1 MSTNSS
7 GRVRTRPRHWA
18 ERRRSTVL
26 PHSLGRRWHDG
37 RASTT
42 AGALAGQA
50 PDQPRAGGGD
60 PGRCGRP
67 ARRGWRRWWRGGRL
81 GGASAAGR
89 GLGLRRG
96 RVRRDRRAAGRRTG
110 MGAPGLVGAQHAA
123 AGDRDRAGGRWLVG
137 QRAAS
142 VRRLGAVLWFLAVAA
157 VAGFAEVVADQV
169 LHQSH
174 GLQHV
179 IAGLAATAAGVLFWR
194 LRVSSL
200 QQVAVLV
207 SLLATVTAV
216 VEVVAPASP
225 SWGGG
230 AVWAVGVAWLL
241 LGSRR
246 LLIPA
251 RTAEVLGALAMLLG
265 AETVRGGELRSW
277 GLALGLLSAAAL
289 VGAGAAARRTVLL
302 SVGAVGLFV
311 FPFDAT
317 LTWFGR
323 GATVPLALLVT
334 GGALLLVAVL
344 TGRIRRSP
352 ATQDRRRGV
361 PG

>member
-1 MSTNSS
+1 MSTNAS
-7 GRVRTRPRHWA
+7 GRVRGRPRNYD
-18 ERRRSTVL
+18 ERRGGAADAWSGHRRLGEALGYVGAVCAVTAGLLAAGHAWAHLSLLARSTLLLATVTVL
-26 PHSLGRRWHDG
+26 
-37 RASTT
+37 A
-42 AGALAGQA
+42 
-50 PDQPRAGGGD
+50 AGG
-60 PGRCGRP
+60 
-67 ARRGWRRWWRGGRL
+67 WW
-81 GGASAAGR
+81 AN
-89 GLGLRRG
+89 
-96 RVRRDRRAAGRRTG
+96 
-110 MGAPGLVGAQHAA
+110 
-123 AGDRDRAGGRWLVG
+123 G

-277 GLALGLLSAAAL
+277 GLAL

-311 FPFDAT
+311 FLFDAT

-334 GGALLLVAVL
+334 GGALLLVVAVL

>member
-1 MSTNSS
+1 MLTVTS
-7 GRVRTRPRHWA
+7 RTGQPWADWSAGVAQLDGAARARPHYD
-18 ERRRSTVL
+18 ERRGGAADAWSGHRRLGEALGYVGAVCAVTAGLLAAGHAWAHLSLLARSTLLLATVTVL
-26 PHSLGRRWHDG
+26 
-37 RASTT
+37 A
-42 AGALAGQA
+42 
-50 PDQPRAGGGD
+50 AGG
-60 PGRCGRP
+60 
-67 ARRGWRRWWRGGRL
+67 WW
-81 GGASAAGR
+81 AN
-89 GLGLRRG
+89 
-96 RVRRDRRAAGRRTG
+96 
-110 MGAPGLVGAQHAA
+110 
-123 AGDRDRAGGRWLVG
+123 G

-179 IAGLAATAAGVLFWR
+179 TSGLAATAAGVLLWR
-194 LRVSSL
+194 LRVSGL

-230 AVWAVGVAWLL
+230 AVWTVGVAWLL

-246 LLIPA
+246 RLVPA
-251 RTAEVLGALAMLLG
+251 RTAEVLGALAVLVG
-265 AETVRGGELRSW
+265 AETVRWGELRSW

-302 SVGAVGLFV
+302 LVGAVGLFV
-311 FPFDAT
+311 FLFDAA
-317 LTWFGR
+317 LTWLGR
-323 GATVPLALLVT
+323 TAPVPLALLVT

-344 TGRIRRSP
+344 TGRVRVRRSP
-352 ATQDRRRGV
+352 AAQDRLSHPRDIVAR
-361 PG
+361 

>member
-1 MSTNSS
+1 MDELRQQLERWQAKHLISPEQMAAILADAASRPEEHGVGGDASDAWS
-7 GRVRTRPRHWA
+7 GR
-18 ERRRSTVL
+18 RR
-26 PHSLGRRWHDG
+26 LGEALG
-37 RASTT
+37 YVGAVCAVT
-42 AGALAGQA
+42 AGLLTAGQA
-50 PDQPRAGGGD
+50 WAHLGLLARSTLLLVTVTVLAAGG
-60 PGRCGRP
+60 
-67 ARRGWRRWWRGGRL
+67 WW
-81 GGASAAGR
+81 AN
-89 GLGLRRG
+89 
-96 RVRRDRRAAGRRTG
+96 
-110 MGAPGLVGAQHAA
+110 
-123 AGDRDRAGGRWLVG
+123 G

-157 VAGFAEVVADQV
+157 VGGFAEVVAEQV

-174 GLQHV
+174 GLQYI
-179 IAGLAATAAGVLFWR
+179 IAGLAASAAGMLFWR
-194 LRVSSL
+194 LRVSSV
-200 QQVAVLV
+200 QQVALLA

-216 VEVVAPASP
+216 VGVIAPDGP

-230 AVWAVGVAWLL
+230 AVWVVGVTWLL
-241 LGSRR
+241 LGSRH

-289 VGAGAAARRTVLL
+289 VGTGAIARRTVLL

-311 FPFDAT
+311 FLFDAA

-323 GATVPLALLVT
+323 AAPVPLALLVA

-344 TGRIRRSP
+344 TGRVRRSP
-352 ATQDRRRGV
+352 AVRRQRRGMLRSAAR
-361 PG
+361 GGR

>member
-1 MSTNSS
+1 MDELRQQLERWQAKRLISPEQAAAILADAA
-7 GRVRTRPRHWA
+7 GRPEEGGAGGGAADAWA
-18 ERRRSTVL
+18 GRRR
-26 PHSLGRRWHDG
+26 LGEALG
-37 RASTT
+37 YVGAVCAVT
-42 AGALAGQA
+42 AGLLAAGQA
-50 PDQPRAGGGD
+50 WAHLGLLARSTLLLVTVTVLAAGG
-60 PGRCGRP
+60 
-67 ARRGWRRWWRGGRL
+67 WW
-81 GGASAAGR
+81 AN
-89 GLGLRRG
+89 
-96 RVRRDRRAAGRRTG
+96 
-110 MGAPGLVGAQHAA
+110 
-123 AGDRDRAGGRWLVG
+123 G

-157 VAGFAEVVADQV
+157 VAGFAEVVAGQV

-311 FPFDAT
+311 FLFDAT

>member
-1 MSTNSS
+1 MDEL
-7 GRVRTRPRHWA
+7 RQQL
-18 ERRRSTVL
+18 ERWQAKRLIS
-26 PHSLGRRWHDG
+26 PEQ
-37 RASTT
+37 T
-42 AGALAGQA
+42 AAILAA
-50 PDQPRAGGGD
+50 
-60 PGRCGRP
+60 
-67 ARRGWRRWWRGGRL
+67 
-81 GGASAAGR
+81 AAGR
-89 GLGLRRG
+89 SEEGC
-96 RVRRDRRAAGRRTG
+96 AGC
-110 MGAPGLVGAQHAA
+110 
-123 AGDRDRAGGRWLVG
+123 GG
-137 QRAAS
+137 
-142 VRRLGAVLWFLAVAA
+142 A

-216 VEVVAPASP
+216 VEGVAPASP

-311 FPFDAT
+311 FLFDAT

-334 GGALLLVAVL
+334 GGALLLVVAVL

-352 ATQDRRRGV
+352 ATQDRRRG
-361 PG
+361 

>member
-1 MSTNSS
+1 MDELRQQLERWQAKRLISPEQAAAILADAA
-7 GRVRTRPRHWA
+7 GRP
-18 ERRRSTVL
+18 EE
-26 PHSLGRRWHDG
+26 GG
-37 RASTT
+37 
-42 AGALAGQA
+42 
-50 PDQPRAGGGD
+50 AGGGAAD
-60 PGRCGRP
+60 
-67 ARRGWRRWWRGGRL
+67 AW
-81 GGASAAGR
+81 AGR
-89 GLGLRRG
+89 
-96 RVRRDRRAAGRRTG
+96 
-110 MGAPGLVGAQHAA
+110 
-123 AGDRDRAGGRWLVG
+123 
-137 QRAAS
+137 
-142 VRRLGAVLWFLAVAA
+142 RRLGAVLWFLAVAA

-216 VEVVAPASP
+216 VEGVAPASP

-265 AETVRGGELRSW
+265 AETVRGGELR
-277 GLALGLLSAAAL
+277 
-289 VGAGAAARRTVLL
+289 
-302 SVGAVGLFV
+302 
-311 FPFDAT
+311 
-317 LTWFGR
+317 
-323 GATVPLALLVT
+323 
-334 GGALLLVAVL
+334 
-344 TGRIRRSP
+344 
-352 ATQDRRRGV
+352 
-361 PG
+361 

>member
-1 MSTNSS
+1 MDELRQQLERWQAKRLISPEQAAAILADAA
-7 GRVRTRPRHWA
+7 GRPEEGGAGGGAADAWA
-18 ERRRSTVL
+18 GRRR
-26 PHSLGRRWHDG
+26 LGEALG
-37 RASTT
+37 YVGAVCAVT
-42 AGALAGQA
+42 AGLLAAGQA
-50 PDQPRAGGGD
+50 WAHLGLLARSTLLLVTVTVLAAGG
-60 PGRCGRP
+60 
-67 ARRGWRRWWRGGRL
+67 WW
-81 GGASAAGR
+81 AN
-89 GLGLRRG
+89 
-96 RVRRDRRAAGRRTG
+96 
-110 MGAPGLVGAQHAA
+110 
-123 AGDRDRAGGRWLVG
+123 G

-216 VEVVAPASP
+216 
-225 SWGGG
+225 
-230 AVWAVGVAWLL
+230 
-241 LGSRR
+241 
-246 LLIPA
+246 
-251 RTAEVLGALAMLLG
+251 
-265 AETVRGGELRSW
+265 
-277 GLALGLLSAAAL
+277 
-289 VGAGAAARRTVLL
+289 
-302 SVGAVGLFV
+302 GAVGLFV
-311 FPFDAT
+311 FLFDAT

>member
-137 QRAAS
+137 QRAAGGVGPPARRGAVVPGRRGRRR
-142 VRRLGAVLWFLAVAA
+142 VRRGRCGPGAASVAWPPA
-157 VAGFAEVVADQV
+157 RHRRAGC
-169 LHQSH
+169 HRCR
-174 GLQHV
+174 G
-179 IAGLAATAAGVLFWR
+179 
-194 LRVSSL
+194 
-200 QQVAVLV
+200 AVLV

-311 FPFDAT
+311 FLFDAT

>member
-1 MSTNSS
+1 MDELRQQLERWQAKRLISPEQAAAILADAA
-7 GRVRTRPRHWA
+7 GRPEEGGAGGGAADAWA
-18 ERRRSTVL
+18 GRRR
-26 PHSLGRRWHDG
+26 LGEALG
-37 RASTT
+37 YVGAVCAVT
-42 AGALAGQA
+42 AGLLAAGQA
-50 PDQPRAGGGD
+50 WAHLGLLARSTLLLVTVTVLAAGG
-60 PGRCGRP
+60 
-67 ARRGWRRWWRGGRL
+67 WW
-81 GGASAAGR
+81 AN
-89 GLGLRRG
+89 
-96 RVRRDRRAAGRRTG
+96 
-110 MGAPGLVGAQHAA
+110 
-123 AGDRDRAGGRWLVG
+123 G

-216 VEVVAPASP
+216 V
-225 SWGGG
+225 
-230 AVWAVGVAWLL
+230 VAWLL

-311 FPFDAT
+311 FLFDAT